1 MKKWALA
8 LLTLFSLIIMTRAL
22 PVQAA
27 TPTASLTIRKVVS
40 VTNGNTVT
48 QQTKPLAGARYR
60 LVRIQKTSTAAI
72 DPTNAATFRVLA
84 GQWGFDTTVMT
95 GANGEAQIA
104 PLVIGADYLLTELP
118 GAGVKTPAAPVHIRF
133 SLAQPH
139 YTYTPKSGLV
149 PIIPPKTPTPAGE
162 RVGNGTKHT
171 ATILQTGG
179 RFTLPLVWP
188 CVLMVGLMM
197 AVALVAWRVKAPA
210 SKQS

>member
-1 MKKWALA
+1 MKKWGLA

-40 VTNGNTVT
+40 VTTGNTVT
-48 QQTKPLAGARYR
+48 QQTKPLAGAAYR
-60 LVRIQKTSTAAI
+60 LVRIQKATTAAI
-72 DPTNAATFRVLA
+72 DPANAATYRVLS
-84 GQWGFDTTVMT
+84 GQWGFETTVVT
-95 GANGEAQIA
+95 GANGEAEIA
-104 PLVIGADYLLTELP
+104 PLIIGADYLLTELP

-133 SLAQPH
+133 SQAQPH
-139 YTYTPKSGLV
+139 YTYTPKSGLL
-149 PIIPPKTPTPAGE
+149 PITPPKTPTPAGE
-162 RVGNGTKHT
+162 RVGNGTKH
-171 ATILQTGG
+171 ADTILQTGG
-179 RFTLPLVWP
+179 RFTLPLVWT